1 MVDGLPLGKKEKTQ
15 VDKKGGGLHCVLCAV
30 CCTIAKNKTSLSSFF
45 NKIDQRT
52 GDAKHAVLA
61 TELHRIY
68 RELAK
73 VDTAGDWAVLV
84 KSPLELSKVRRAE
97 KRREEERRGEK
108 TLVVLCI
115 HTLCVC
121 CMYVVCCALFT
132 VCFVLY

>member
-1 MVDGLPLGKKEKTQ
+1 MC
-15 VDKKGGGLHCVLCAV
+15 CVLCAV
-30 CCTIAKNKTSLSSFF
+30 LLLKTKRRFLPLL
-45 NKIDQRT
+45 NQIDQRT